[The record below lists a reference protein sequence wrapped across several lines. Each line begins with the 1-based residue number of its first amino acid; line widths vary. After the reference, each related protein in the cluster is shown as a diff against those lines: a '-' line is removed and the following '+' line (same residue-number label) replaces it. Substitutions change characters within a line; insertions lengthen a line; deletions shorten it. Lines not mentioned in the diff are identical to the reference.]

1 MGQNSK
7 ARREAKLRERRRREQ
22 AWSNARRGRTGTR
35 QTGPH
40 AAHDAAAGIHA
51 ASDTPRVQQP
61 PPEPPPERVTRLL
74 ADLAHRLQYNFEDEA
89 VRLVT
94 QLAAIEA
101 AYPKLVDQQLRRA
114 LTNAVRSAFQAGW
127 LPLDVVEQARR
138 RLDERVQPLLV
149 EAILAEHSRYSA
161 ATIDPRWQ
169 AQVDG
174 LPVAQALRPDRPL
187 LAQWT
192 ERYRTDRHDGLRGI
206 VSIIGFCPDLPRLPR
221 LLPLPGSGRAGQRS
235 VRTGVDHKVLT
246 RIRSLLAKAESTEF
260 AGEADALS
268 AKAQEL
274 MSKFSLDRALVEAG
288 MEASEPLDAPTA
300 RRIWL
305 DAPYVSA
312 KTNLVGAVARA
323 NRCRAITAN
332 GLDFVT
338 VLGRDTDLQ
347 LIELLVTSLL
357 VQAGREMLR
366 AGSQVTAYGRSTTRS
381 YRHSF
386 LVSYAVRIG
395 ERLRAA
401 TQAAH
406 DSVDAAGRL
415 LPVLVTREQQVE
427 AMATELFPHTVSRR
441 VSVSNAAGWQHG
453 RTAADMATLNT
464 RGPVEAG

>member
-22 AWSNARRGRTGTR
+22 ARSNARRGRAGTR

-40 AAHDAAAGIHA
+40 AAQDAAAGIHA
-51 ASDTPRVQQP
+51 ASDTPRVQQQ
-61 PPEPPPERVTRLL
+61 PPEPPPESVIRLL
-74 ADLAHRLQYNFEDEA
+74 AKLAHSLQYNLTDDAE
-89 VRLVT
+89 RLVT
-94 QLAAIEA
+94 QLVAIDT
-101 AYPKLVDQQLRRA
+101 AYPKLLDQQLRRA
-114 LTNAVRSAFQAGW
+114 LANAVRSAFQAGW

-138 RLDERVQPLLV
+138 RLDERVQPFLID
-149 EAILAEHSRYSA
+149 AILTEHSRYSA
-161 ATIDPRWQ
+161 ATIDTRWE
-169 AQVDG
+169 AQVDE
-174 LPVAQALRPDRPL
+174 LPATQPLRADRPL

-192 ERYRTDRHDGLRGI
+192 ERYGVDRHDGLRGI
-206 VSIIGFCPDLPRLPR
+206 VSIAGFCPDLPPLPR
-221 LLPLPGSGRAGQRS
+221 LVPLPGSGRADQGS

-260 AGEADALS
+260 ASEADALS

-323 NRCRAITAN
+323 NGCRVVTAT

-338 VLGRDTDLQ
+338 VLGRETDLQ
-347 LIELLVTSLL
+347 LVELLVTSLL
-357 VQAGREMLR
+357 VQASREMLR
-366 AGSQVTAYGRSTTRS
+366 AGRQVTAYGRSTTRS

-401 TQAAH
+401 TQTAR
-406 DSVDAAGRL
+406 DSVDDAERL
-415 LPVLVTREQQVE
+415 LPVLATREQQVE
-427 AMATELFPHTVSRR
+427 EMVTELFPHTVSRR

-464 RGPVEAG
+464 GRPVEAG